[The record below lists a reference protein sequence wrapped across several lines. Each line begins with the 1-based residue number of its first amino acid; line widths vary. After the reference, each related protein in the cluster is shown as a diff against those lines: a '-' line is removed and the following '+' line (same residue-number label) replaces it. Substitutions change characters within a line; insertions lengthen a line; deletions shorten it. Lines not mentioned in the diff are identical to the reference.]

1 MTNIKLGI
9 NTGFATNRFPEP
21 EVWTKIVGEFLGLR
35 YVQFVADLLNPWLPW
50 KILREEVKKIK
61 FYCKKYDVKVDTTFF
76 GAFTRVN
83 HLFHPNYKIRKLWF
97 EWIKKFFIISKELGA
112 RGSGTGSF
120 GIFSVTDFYNK
131 KQRKLILKEG
141 IELWQK
147 LSQFG
152 KKIGFEFLIFE
163 PMSIPRECACTIKDT
178 KGLLKKVNEKAI
190 IPVRLCLDVD
200 HGDGQSRNPDDT
212 NPYAWLKEFA
222 TVSPVIHIKQSTKD
236 KGGHWPFISEY
247 NKKGIIHPQKLIK
260 VISESDA
267 KDVVL
272 TFEFSF
278 RERYPAEYR
287 VLDNLKE
294 SVACWRKYI
303 KL

>member
-1 MTNIKLGI
+1 MADLKLGI

-21 EVWTKIVGEFLGLR
+21 EVWTRIVGEILGLH

-50 KILREEVKKIK
+50 KILKEEVKKIK

-76 GAFTRVN
+76 GAFTRAN

-131 KQRKLILKEG
+131 KQRELILKEG
-141 IELWQK
+141 IESWQK

-163 PMSIPRECACTIKDT
+163 PMSIPRENANTIEET
-178 KGLLKKVNEKAI
+178 KKLFKKANKNAAI
-190 IPVRLCLDVD
+190 PILLCLDVD
-200 HGDGQSRNPDDT
+200 HGDLQSRNPNDT

-222 TVSPVIHIKQSTKD
+222 MISPVIHIKQSTKD
-236 KGGHWPFISEY
+236 KSGHWPFTSEY
-247 NKKGIIHPQKLIK
+247 NRKGIIHPLK
-260 VISESDA
+260 VIRAIKESGA
-267 KDVVL
+267 KEVVL

-278 RERYPAEYR
+278 RERYPEEYR
-287 VLDNLKE
+287 VLDSLKE
-294 SVACWRKYI
+294 SVKYWQ
-303 KL
+303 KYVKG